1 MLTADLI
8 RSRTV
13 GDNISP
19 RYITRRYS
27 ANYLDDCLKLIGTF
41 EKHIGKT
48 QEELMSALENLEG
61 KRTDFKIF
69 RGLAKLLS
77 EDGEF
82 SPARQINYPALRHSI
97 FSRAQNH
104 YPIVSKSDLLHQ
116 NQRDQILSEAA
127 QEFEVPVKVIDG
139 LLYGDLPENQIL
151 TSFKTTHTPET
162 LLKRYNLAQAQGL
175 LYRAIRLRILLK
187 EDYRIVFQYIKL
199 SGLMHWI
206 TPLPSNGMEIILDG
220 PSSLF
225 RNTQRYGIRMANFLP
240 GLLLAKTWEMRADIQ
255 TPQGPKFFYLDPKCG
270 LTSHYSPG
278 KRFDSQIEEKFFIK
292 FTRKEREWT
301 IEREGEVID
310 LGDSVFIPDFTFRH
324 PDGRSASLEIVGF
337 WTPEY
342 LNKKIG
348 KIKRS
353 KRKNLVL
360 AVNKQLNC
368 SRDDFQGEIMF
379 YRTGLKI
386 GECLEKLEKVAC

>member
-8 RSRTV
+8 RYRTV
-13 GDNISP
+13 GDNILP

-27 ANYLDDCLKLIGTF
+27 ANYLEVCLKLIRTF
-41 EKHIGKT
+41 KNHKGKT
-48 QEELMSALENLEG
+48 QEDLLSALESLEG
-61 KRTDFKIF
+61 KRTDFKVF

-82 SPARQINYPALRHSI
+82 SPARQINYPSLRHAI
-97 FSRAQNH
+97 FLRAQAH

-116 NQRDQILSEAA
+116 NQRDQILSEVA
-127 QEFEVPVKVIDG
+127 QGFEVPVGEIDG

-151 TSFKTTHTPET
+151 TSFKTSHTPET

-175 LYRAIRLRILLK
+175 LYRAIRMKVLLK

-206 TPLPSNGMEIILDG
+206 TPLPSKGMEIILDG

-225 RNTQRYGIRMANFLP
+225 RNTQRYGIRMAKFLP
-240 GLLLAKTWEMRADIQ
+240 GLLLAKNWEMRADIQ
-255 TPQGPKFFYLDPKCG
+255 TPQGPKLFYLDQRCG
-270 LTSHYSPG
+270 LTSYYTP
-278 KRFDSQIEEKFFIK
+278 RELFDSQIEEKFFIK
-292 FTRKEREWT
+292 FTRKERDWT

-310 LGDSVFIPDFTFRH
+310 LGDSVIIPDFTFRH

-342 LNKKIG
+342 LNKKMN

-353 KRKNLVL
+353 RRKNLIL

-368 SRDDFQGEIMF
+368 SRDDFEGEILF

-386 GECLEKLEKVAC
+386 GECLERLEKVAC